1 MKNLT
6 VNEVMKIANVSH
18 ATALQIVEG
27 FLDTKKIYTERG
39 EFAKYAVHFF
49 TNKFNATWVEG
60 NNAPKGG
67 RRGEFVI
74 MVSYNESY
82 NEFAQKLIEADDAK
96 GYMRK
101 ELEEKRK
108 VAIAAMNIEDDER
121 IKFVSITSNMSTTQA
136 KKTAHNFAA
145 RKLGFYSVEGRD
157 KFLQLLKTSK
167 QN

>member
-6 VNEVMKIANVSH
+6 VNEVMKIADVSH
-18 ATALQIVEG
+18 AVAHQIMYG

-49 TNKFNATWVEG
+49 TNKFNATWAEG
-60 NNAPKGG
+60 NDAPKGG
-67 RRGEFVI
+67 KSGEFVI
-74 MVSYNESY
+74 MVSHNKSY
-82 NEFAQKLIEADDAK
+82 IEFAQKLIEADNAK
-96 GYMRK
+96 GCMRK

-108 VAIAAMNIEDDER
+108 AAIDAMNIEEDER
-121 IKFVSITSNMSTTQA
+121 IKFVSMTLNKSITQV

-145 RKLGFYSVEGRD
+145 KKLGFYSVEGRD
-157 KFLQLLKTSK
+157 KFLQLLKTPK